1 MVHTIGARRPIL
13 ARKFEAF
20 INIVFA
26 VKPFPARSAFAGVAV
41 DRRRLVNA
49 GRPVQTGIVVDT
61 LIDVDLAEWA
71 SPTERADTS
80 VAVPKLPLVL
90 SFFANAIIDAGV
102 GVAVLLLVH
111 DDVELG
117 EIFGLIFRRYHDK
130 LLGNGVVGPFGTR
143 VLVDD
148 MLRFVEYN

>member
-1 MVHTIGARRPIL
+1 M
-13 ARKFEAF
+13 
-20 INIVFA
+20 
-26 VKPFPARSAFAGVAV
+26 
-41 DRRRLVNA
+41 
-49 GRPVQTGIVVDT
+49 
-61 LIDVDLAEWA
+61 
-71 SPTERADTS
+71 
-80 VAVPKLPLVL
+80 PLVL

-111 DDVELG
+111 DDVEFG

-130 LLGNGVVGPFGTR
+130 LLGNGIVGPLGTR